1 MQVTPI
7 SPVLGARI
15 SGVEGSSLLEEAV
28 FSGIRA
34 ALDQHLV
41 LVIPSLHIDAE
52 TQRKFVSKF
61 GPLFRHHADDGVI
74 YHRGMPEVL
83 EMKKEPDG
91 VRLFG
96 GSDWHAD
103 VTFRSPEG
111 YVSVLHARILPPVG
125 GDTLFSSNM
134 AAFDALSSGM
144 QDLLRNLEAVHSYNG
159 RGQPDHE
166 SETATHPVVRLHP
179 QTGREGLYIN
189 RMFAVRFQGMT
200 AGESEPLID
209 FLDAHMSRPEFTCR
223 VSWEVDQLVLWD
235 NRFTLHYPVNDFS
248 GHARLLL
255 RCNAMCG

>member
-15 SGVEGSSLLEEAV
+15 TGVDGSRLLDGDV
-28 FSGIRA
+28 FAGIKA
-34 ALDQHLV
+34 ALDQYLV
-41 LVIPSLHIDAE
+41 LIVPLLEINAV
-52 TQRKFVSKF
+52 TQRDFVSKF

-74 YHRGMPEVL
+74 YHNGMPEVL

-125 GDTLFSSNM
+125 GDTLFSSNI

-144 QDLLRNLEAVHSYNG
+144 QDLLRGLEAVHSYNG

-166 SETATHPVVRLHP
+166 SETAVHPVVRSHP

-189 RMFAVRFQGMT
+189 RMFAVRFRGM
-200 AGESEPLID
+200 AAQESEPLID

-223 VSWEVDQLVLWD
+223 VPWEVNQMVLWD
-235 NRFTLHYPVNDFS
+235 NRFTLHYPVNDFT
-248 GHARLLL
+248 GHSRLLL
-255 RCNAMCG
+255 RCTAMCA